1 MKTTLPRLLV
11 AAVLCLP
18 AALRAQ
24 ALPAP
29 RPPAAADDV
38 PLTLSPFVVEESQDR
53 GYAATSTLAGT
64 RLRTDLRDVGAAISV
79 VTSQFLLDTGS
90 TNARDFLVYTTNT
103 EAGGFEGNFSGVDT
117 GNRFSSAE
125 SLLQSPQNSTR
136 VRGLAGADLTRDFF
150 LTNIPLDSYNTERVD
165 ISRGAN
171 AILFGLGSPAG
182 IINNQL
188 KSAQLGRNSWAFSS
202 AIGRFG
208 SHREVLDVN
217 QAVVAGRLG
226 VRFIALNK
234 AEGYRQKPAFE
245 DDRRAFVT
253 VKWEPRLVRDGLTQ
267 FQVSYE
273 GGYTR
278 SNRPRPTPPQ
288 DGLTAWYSV
297 LNKAAV
303 DPTNPT
309 AVTTNPLLFA
319 HLGAPGRWFGQI
331 GAVFTDPASA
341 TQGGNGVPPFMIS
354 RGGTPF
360 VSWYAIGA
368 YAAQGNN
375 PNFFLNR
382 QFAPPGQAYTGLWR
396 YQEIRDP
403 STFNFYDV
411 LLDGPNKREESDFRA
426 LNATF
431 RQTFLR
437 DLFGLELAYDRQTFN
452 RENFGVFGFDA
463 YTLFVDFN
471 TKLVDGAP
479 NPNFGRPYVASDS
492 IGNNFSEVTREAKRA
507 TAYATLDLRRRPGW
521 QRHLGRHVFTGNWTD
536 QRNATFNR
544 SINGY
549 SYGLDVNAYANNPAA
564 TTYPSYAAIHYLGPS
579 IAQLNSPAGAGISG
593 ITALHVPQ
601 PAGTALL
608 FDARVNQMVRVP
620 VTTISADERDLSKL
634 YSGASKN
641 ANTTRSKSAIWQ
653 GYLLGDKLVG
663 LVGWREDEFDLRD
676 AGPARL
682 ASVTGETDPFNP
694 AWTLPAQP
702 TIYAKDSTVSWSGV
716 LHAPDWI
723 RRQLPRGTDVSLSYN
738 EARNFRPSST
748 IADVY
753 GRPFA
758 PPAGRTK
765 DLGITLSAL
774 ERKFTLRVNRYRT
787 TQTNDSATFYNT
799 FWPGNDVVRAM
810 NGLRGSNTN
819 EVLIN
824 KWFGFSPSDPRYL
837 PLRASLT
844 NPAQA
849 SVLNPSLTAAE
860 TTARNLWF
868 TQRTREE
875 WLRPVDPLLAQTWG
889 FTQAPNGGNWSATRP
904 PNVGNVADTVSE
916 GWEFEGTLN
925 PLPHWRLT
933 FNAARQEA
941 RRANVGADF
950 TEFINRNLPL
960 WTEGNGK
967 LATNL
972 REMEGFEDIIYFN
985 SFGTSQLGN
994 LAIINMYVP
1003 YLNALAAN
1011 GSPVQELRRWR
1022 FNAVTNY
1029 DFRTGSLKGWSVGG
1043 AARWQDRVA
1052 TGFPAKQNAAGAW
1065 VYDVSRPYYGSA
1077 QINYD
1082 LWFRYGRRF
1091 LTDKVRWSVQLNIR
1105 DVFGSEDLIAVT
1117 AQPNGQVASARIPQ
1131 PNKWTITNSFEF

>member
-1 MKTTLPRLLV
+1 M
-11 AAVLCLP
+11 
-18 AALRAQ
+18 
-24 ALPAP
+24 
-29 RPPAAADDV
+29 
-38 PLTLSPFVVEESQDR
+38 
-53 GYAATSTLAGT
+53 
-64 RLRTDLRDVGAAISV
+64 
-79 VTSQFLLDTGS
+79 
-90 TNARDFLVYTTNT
+90 
-103 EAGGFEGNFSGVDT
+103 
-117 GNRFSSAE
+117 
-125 SLLQSPQNSTR
+125 
-136 VRGLAGADLTRDFF
+136 
-150 LTNIPLDSYNTERVD
+150 
-165 ISRGAN
+165 
-171 AILFGLGSPAG
+171 
-182 IINNQL
+182 
-188 KSAQLGRNSWAFSS
+188 
-202 AIGRFG
+202 
-208 SHREVLDVN
+208 
-217 QAVVAGRLG
+217 
-226 VRFIALNK
+226 
-234 AEGYRQKPAFE
+234 
-245 DDRRAFVT
+245 
-253 VKWEPRLVRDGLTQ
+253 
-267 FQVSYE
+267 
-273 GGYTR
+273 
-278 SNRPRPTPPQ
+278 
-288 DGLTAWYSV
+288 
-297 LNKAAV
+297 
-303 DPTNPT
+303 
-309 AVTTNPLLFA
+309 
-319 HLGAPGRWFGQI
+319 
-331 GAVFTDPASA
+331 
-341 TQGGNGVPPFMIS
+341 
-354 RGGTPF
+354 
-360 VSWYAIGA
+360 
-368 YAAQGNN
+368 
-375 PNFFLNR
+375 
-382 QFAPPGQAYTGLWR
+382 
-396 YQEIRDP
+396 
-403 STFNFYDV
+403 
-411 LLDGPNKREESDFRA
+411 
-426 LNATF
+426 
-431 RQTFLR
+431 
-437 DLFGLELAYDRQTFN
+437 
-452 RENFGVFGFDA
+452 
-463 YTLFVDFN
+463 
-471 TKLVDGAP
+471 
-479 NPNFGRPYVASDS
+479 
-492 IGNNFSEVTREAKRA
+492 
-507 TAYATLDLRRRPGW
+507 
-521 QRHLGRHVFTGNWTD
+521 
-536 QRNATFNR
+536 
-544 SINGY
+544 
-549 SYGLDVNAYANNPAA
+549 
-564 TTYPSYAAIHYLGPS
+564 
-579 IAQLNSPAGAGISG
+579 
-593 ITALHVPQ
+593 
-601 PAGTALL
+601 
-608 FDARVNQMVRVP
+608 
-620 VTTISADERDLSKL
+620 
-634 YSGASKN
+634 
-641 ANTTRSKSAIWQ
+641 
-653 GYLLGDKLVG
+653 
-663 LVGWREDEFDLRD
+663 
-676 AGPARL
+676 
-682 ASVTGETDPFNP
+682 
-694 AWTLPAQP
+694 
-702 TIYAKDSTVSWSGV
+702 SWSGV

-723 RRQLPRGTDVSLSYN
+723 RRRLPRGTDVSLSYN

-875 WLRPVDPLLAQTWG
+875 WLRPVDPLLAQTWN

>member
-1 MKTTLPRLLV
+1 MKTTLLRLLV

-24 ALPAP
+24 TVPAP
-29 RPPAAADDV
+29 RPPTAADDV
-38 PLTLSPFVVEESQDR
+38 PLTLSPFVVEETQDR

-90 TNARDFLVYTTNT
+90 TNARDVLVYTAST

-234 AEGYRQKPAFE
+234 AEDYRQKPAFE

-253 VKWEPRLVRDGLTQ
+253 AKWEPRLVRDGLTQ
-267 FQVSYE
+267 LQVSYE
-273 GGYTR
+273 GGFTR

-331 GAVFTDPASA
+331 GAVFTDPATSA
-341 TQGGNGVPPFMIS
+341 QGGNGVPPFMIS

-437 DLFGLELAYDRQTFN
+437 DLVGFELAYDRQTFN

-620 VTTISADERDLSKL
+620 VTTISADERDISKL

-641 ANTTRSKSAIWQ
+641 ANRTRSQSAIWQ

-682 ASVTGETDPFNP
+682 ASGTGETDPFNP

-723 RRQLPRGTDVSLSYN
+723 RRRLPRGTDVSLSYN

-765 DLGITLSAL
+765 DLGVTISAL

-849 SVLNPSLTAAE
+849 NVLNPSLTAAE

-875 WLRPVDPLLAQTWG
+875 WLRPVDPLLAQTWN

-941 RRANVGADF
+941 SRANVGADF